1 MVGCVAI
8 AADERRSGQGQTGL
22 GSDEMHD
29 PLFIAVPRNI
39 RNAEIAH
46 IVLKRLNL
54 QTACLVGNGSHPASA
69 VVRRNIMISNSDG
82 AARIA
87 DTTVRRPQPLERL
100 RTGHF
105 VHQVPVDVEQD
116 RPVVELGHDM
126 RSEEHTSELQSL
138 MRNSYAVFCL
148 KKTK

>member
-1 MVGCVAI
+1 MGGCVAI
-8 AADERRSGQGQTGL
+8 AADVRRSGQGQTEL
-22 GSDEMHD
+22 GSEDMHD
-29 PLFIAVPRNI
+29 PLLSALQRNI

-46 IVLKRLNL
+46 IFLKRLNL

-105 VHQVPVDVEQD
+105 VPQVPVDV
-116 RPVVELGHDM
+116 
-126 RSEEHTSELQSL
+126 RSEERRVGQESVSTCRSRWSP
-138 MRNSYAVFCL
+138 YP
-148 KKTK
+148 